1 MHKITRDCISDAF
14 WVKMEL
20 DQPPP
25 GPSSTCT
32 KHASLMEAT
41 GGCTVRTSEDE
52 DEDDELREISHL
64 LFKSFW
70 ALKKT
75 DDQPTILNKCWS
87 ANVANVAKVVNLKN
101 TVI

>member
-1 MHKITRDCISDAF
+1 MHKITRDCISDAS

-32 KHASLMEAT
+32 KHTSLMEAT

-52 DEDDELREISHL
+52 DEDDELGEISHL

-70 ALKKT
+70 AVKKLLINQQFSINVGALTLLK
-75 DDQPTILNKCWS
+75 S
-87 ANVANVAKVVNLKN
+87 
-101 TVI
+101 

>member
-1 MHKITRDCISDAF
+1 M
-14 WVKMEL
+14 KMEL

-25 GPSSTCT
+25 GPNATCT
-32 KHASLMEAT
+32 KHTSLMEAP

-52 DEDDELREISHL
+52 DEDDELGEFSHL

-75 DDQPTILNKCWS
+75 VDQPTILNKCWS
-87 ANVANVAKVVNLKN
+87 ANVAKVVNLKN
-101 TVI
+101 AVI